1 MNSKFFDVKKEKQDS
16 IINAALRVFTVKGYK
31 DASTDVIVKEAGISK
46 GLLFHYF
53 ISKQGLYEFICDYS
67 SKYMTLE
74 LTRSVKSTERDFF
87 VILSQIEMGRCR
99 VARNYPYMHQFLRS
113 AKYEKEPE
121 AVAAMGDSLKDI
133 EITYSNIYSQIN
145 PKKFINPQD
154 SSKVIEIIDW
164 INDGFMKSKLSN
176 ENLTPDELNEEF
188 AVYLDLLRRH
198 FYKSEEDSNLSIAK
212 EEIYERD
219 ETIMDSMRME
229 MTFEE
234 RLQAGK
240 RPLVELTEEELAKL
254 AEEEAKRAKEEKEKL
269 ASKKEEREAKED
281 SLEADSSVE
290 QAEDAPVD
298 SEDNTN
304 DEARNQD
311 ADPANVNIVTSNIL
325 MNTTELP
332 VLNMGEASESIDED
346 EGFFDDEDDEQLED
360 NEDGKVVE
368 FVRANE
374 PAGFSHTEPI
384 LPTFEAKSVI
394 VSKPLNPTV
403 VVDESRR
410 EETIED
416 IISEAENNLKD
427 NSSNN

>member
-269 ASKKEEREAKED
+269 EAEKED
-281 SLEADSSVE
+281 GASEASSEASNLESTTETSAI
-290 QAEDAPVD
+290 D
-298 SEDNTN
+298 SEDNSTS
-304 DEARNQD
+304 EATSQD
-311 ADPANVNIVTSNIL
+311 ADPASVSIVTSNIL

-332 VLNMGEASESIDED
+332 VLNMDGAADTEDGDE
-346 EGFFDDEDDEQLED
+346 EFFDDEDEEEPSESEDE
-360 NEDGKVVE
+360 KVVE
-368 FVRANE
+368 FVRPSE
-374 PAGFSHTEPI
+374 PVSLSHTEPI